1 MKKIAFTPKAWR
13 RTVAVAGA
21 TLLLSTLGGTQAVA
35 QDLLP
40 DDNGLWHYHQPPRW
54 RETES
59 HPLRVGAYILHPIG
73 WALREGIFRPLDY
86 LIASTPVSRSV
97 FGFREPYDF
106 RNPMCFNNN
115 GIPDCNKVAPM
126 NAIGGRVE
134 STETTP
140 DVVTEEKV
148 VFPDIA
154 FDFDKS
160 SLNPL
165 GSARVRQVAGMLGAM
180 PTVKVVVE
188 GHTDFM
194 GSDEYN
200 MKLGMRRADTVIKEL
215 SELGVDRTRMSPISY
230 GESRPL
236 FTEQTDWARA
246 ANRRAQFT
254 VQGADVATTAAA
266 DLPKPAE

>member
-1 MKKIAFTPKAWR
+1 MLISSIG
-13 RTVAVAGA
+13 GA
-21 TLLLSTLGGTQAVA
+21 TAQA

-54 RETES
+54 RETED
-59 HPLRVGAYILHPIG
+59 HPLRILAYMVHPIG
-73 WALREGIFRPLDY
+73 WVMREAVFRPLDY
-86 LIASTPVSRSV
+86 LIASTPTSRSV
-97 FGFREPYDF
+97 FGYREPFDF

-126 NAIGGRVE
+126 NALGE
-134 STETTP
+134 PSSTETTGP
-140 DVVTEEKV
+140 EVATEEKV

-160 SLNPL
+160 TLNPL
-165 GSARVRQVAGMLGAM
+165 GQARVRQVSQMLAAM

-188 GHTDFM
+188 GHTDYI
-194 GSDEYN
+194 GSDAYN
-200 MKLGMRRADTVIKEL
+200 MKLGMRRAESVVKEL
-215 SELGVDRTRMSPISY
+215 SELGVDKARMSPISY

-246 ANRRAQFT
+246 ANRRVQFT
-254 VQGADVATTAAA
+254 VQGAEVATTAAA
-266 DLPKPAE
+266 TTTASSELPKPAH